1 MQLKLK
7 FWHLCVVALLVAPTL
22 AQSANTMWSALSTL
36 AGANVASGDRFILL
50 DVSDTTHG
58 GGGTAKTV
66 TADELMT
73 YLTTRIGG
81 QRVYALA
88 SDYTSSSTTGTE
100 IGFPAMTVS
109 VAGDYALRCLLM
121 MQSAATTT
129 SPKFGINYTG
139 TTTQLT
145 AMTAFPS
152 AGVTAATG
160 QIDGSVNATTGQVWA
175 YASTITET
183 TTAPNM
189 GPWTGVVTANE
200 NALLVLDALIG
211 VSDTGDIEVWAGSEV
226 GASQITIQ
234 SGSSCVVTRIS

>member
-1 MQLKLK
+1 MRIPLK
-7 FWHLCVVALLVAPTL
+7 FWHVLLLVVLFAPLSTWG
-22 AQSANTMWSALSTL
+22 ANTMWSALSTL
-36 AGANVASGDRFILL
+36 TGANIASGDRFVLL
-50 DVSDTTHG
+50 DISDTAHG
-58 GGGTAKTV
+58 AGGTAKTV
-66 TADELMT
+66 TADELNT
-73 YLTTRIGG
+73 YLTTRVGG

-109 VAGDYALRCLLM
+109 AAGDYALHCLLM

-129 SPKFGINYTG
+129 SPKFGVNYTG

-175 YASTITET
+175 YSSTITET

-200 NALLVLDALIG
+200 NALLILDALMG
-211 VSDTGDIEVWAGSEV
+211 VSNTGDIEVWAGSEV

-234 SGSSCVVTRIS
+234 SGSVCVVTRVS